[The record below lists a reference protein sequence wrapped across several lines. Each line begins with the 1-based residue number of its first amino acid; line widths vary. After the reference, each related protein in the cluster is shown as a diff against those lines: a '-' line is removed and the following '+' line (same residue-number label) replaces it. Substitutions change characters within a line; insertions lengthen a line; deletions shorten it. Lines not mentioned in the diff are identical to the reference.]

1 MLPTSYRAMRGEEGK
16 KRKSDPGKRNS
27 TRSYLA
33 NAPHSMSSAS
43 EQRSG
48 MAQKMLTPTRRTGK
62 VTLRRTYLMIVVA
75 DTRLSGR
82 HGDRNKALD
91 DEAKIEKL
99 KSQIRNSELSGVP
112 PSRAFSPIWM
122 TCTSPWDPLAKE
134 QLFRKKGHP
143 ELDVTTS
150 YILCKPY
157 YVSSEKTEGPR

>member
-27 TRSYLA
+27 TRGYLA

-48 MAQKMLTPTRRTGK
+48 MAQKKMLTPTRRTGK
-62 VTLRRTYLMIVVA
+62 VTLRRIYLMIVVA

-91 DEAKIEKL
+91 DEAKIEK
-99 KSQIRNSELSGVP
+99 SQIRRTRN
-112 PSRAFSPIWM
+112 
-122 TCTSPWDPLAKE
+122 
-134 QLFRKKGHP
+134 
-143 ELDVTTS
+143 
-150 YILCKPY
+150 
-157 YVSSEKTEGPR
+157 